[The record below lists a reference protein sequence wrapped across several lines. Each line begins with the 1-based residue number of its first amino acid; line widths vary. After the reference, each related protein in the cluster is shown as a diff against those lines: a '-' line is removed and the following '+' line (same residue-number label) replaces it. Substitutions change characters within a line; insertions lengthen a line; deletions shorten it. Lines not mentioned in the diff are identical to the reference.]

1 MKPMKDTE
9 PSRSPQRS
17 RHARTVVWAMLLAC
31 ALLLAVDPL
40 VHKHGE
46 FAFEEWF
53 GFHGLFGLAA
63 GLLVVLLAS
72 LLRAVVER
80 PEDFHERR

>member
-1 MKPMKDTE
+1 MKDTE
-9 PSRSPQRS
+9 QSRSPEGN
-17 RHARTVVWAMLLAC
+17 RHARKVVWAMLIAC

-53 GFHGLFGLAA
+53 GFHGFFGFIACVLLVLAA
-63 GLLVVLLAS
+63 KA
-72 LLRAVVER
+72 LRVWLKR
-80 PEDFHERR
+80 PEDYYDRP

>member
-1 MKPMKDTE
+1 MKDTE
-9 PSRSPQRS
+9 PSHSPEGA
-17 RHARTVVWAMLLAC
+17 RHARIVVWAMLIAC

-53 GFHGLFGLAA
+53 GFHALFGLAA
-63 GLLVVLLAS
+63 GVLVVLVALV
-72 LLRAVVER
+72 LRAAVQR
-80 PEDFHERR
+80 PEDFHDRR

>member
-9 PSRSPQRS
+9 PSRSPQGN
-17 RHARTVVWAMLLAC
+17 RHARTAVWAMWIAC
-31 ALLLAVDPL
+31 VLLLAVDPL

-63 GLLVVLLAS
+63 GLLVVLLAR
-72 LLRAVVER
+72 LLRAGVER
-80 PEDFHERR
+80 PEDFYDRR

>member
-1 MKPMKDTE
+1 MKPMKDSE
-9 PSRSPQRS
+9 PSRSPEGN
-17 RHARTVVWAMLLAC
+17 RHARKVVWAMWIAC

-53 GFHGLFGLAA
+53 GFHAVFGLAA
-63 GLLVVLLAS
+63 GALVVVLAR
-72 LLRAVVER
+72 LLRVAVER
-80 PEDFHERR
+80 PEDFYDRR

>member
-1 MKPMKDTE
+1 MKETE
-9 PSRSPQRS
+9 PSRSPDGH
-17 RHARTVVWAMLLAC
+17 RHARKAVWAMWIAC

-53 GFHGLFGLAA
+53 GFHALFGIAA
-63 GLLVVLLAS
+63 GVLVVVLAR
-72 LLRAVVER
+72 LLRAAGER
-80 PEDFHERR
+80 PEDYYERR

>member
-1 MKPMKDTE
+1 MKDTDQ
-9 PSRSPQRS
+9 SRAPDGH
-17 RHARTVVWAMLLAC
+17 RHARTVVWVMLIAC

-53 GFHGLFGLAA
+53 GFHALFGLAA
-63 GLLVVLLAS
+63 GLLVVLLAK
-72 LLRAVVER
+72 LLRAGVER
-80 PEDFHERR
+80 PEDFYDRR

>member
-1 MKPMKDTE
+1 MKDTE
-9 PSRSPQRS
+9 QPRSPEGN
-17 RHARTVVWAMLLAC
+17 RHARTVVWAMLTAC
-31 ALLLAVDPL
+31 VLLLAVDPL

-63 GLLVVLLAS
+63 GLLVVLLAR
-72 LLRAVVER
+72 LLRAGVER
-80 PEDFHERR
+80 PEDFYDRR